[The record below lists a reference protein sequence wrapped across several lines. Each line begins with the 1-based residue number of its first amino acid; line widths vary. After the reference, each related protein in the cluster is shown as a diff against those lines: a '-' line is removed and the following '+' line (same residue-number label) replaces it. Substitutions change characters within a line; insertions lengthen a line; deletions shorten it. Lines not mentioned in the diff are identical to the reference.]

1 MGRGVRNL
9 EKCLWFLSIS
19 HFLILWTTDC
29 YWTLT
34 FRKISG
40 DFCFFSRWPGLS
52 AKGKNLRAGHTLLV
66 GSTNLKKDFLL
77 SNWSHLVWSQLEV
90 KCRLAIFLH
99 FSPNLENIFLLKCFR
114 NILLSDNIINSAVK
128 VTGDPHIRKRG
139 ISSQKIYVFSTY

>member
-1 MGRGVRNL
+1 MKRNL

-34 FRKISG
+34 FSENIR
-40 DFCFFSRWPGLS
+40 R
-52 AKGKNLRAGHTLLV
+52 
-66 GSTNLKKDFLL
+66 FLL
-77 SNWSHLVWSQLEV
+77 FLTLAMTFSKRKEPEGWTHFISWLHQSKKGFSNWNHLFWPQLEV

-99 FSPNLENIFLLKCFR
+99 FSPNFENISFLKCFR
-114 NILLSDNIINSAVK
+114 NILLSDSIINSDVK

-139 ISSQKIYVFSTY
+139 ISSHKIYVFSTY